1 MAEIQ
6 RRSPAREKERIII
19 RRRRAKLGEC
29 HRESKG
35 YIEKKNWSCGGMSYQ
50 ADLMKN

>member
-6 RRSPAREKERIII
+6 QRSPARENGIII
-19 RRRRAKLGEC
+19 IRRRAKLGEC